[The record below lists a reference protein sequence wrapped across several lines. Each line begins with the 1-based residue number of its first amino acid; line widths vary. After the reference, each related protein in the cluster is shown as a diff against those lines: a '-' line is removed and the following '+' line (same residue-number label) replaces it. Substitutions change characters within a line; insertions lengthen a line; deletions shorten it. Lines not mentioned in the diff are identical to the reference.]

1 MGIGK
6 QSKKLNGYILLFCI
20 SFLLIGYEG
29 VAQKFYLKAGG
40 GYKLQ
45 AGKTRFIDA
54 DPNGFTR
61 IGPSQEINVDN
72 NGLATIKDISGT
84 FGGGLELDLTGGYI
98 INNYLAVEL
107 GIVYLKG
114 DEKTIGQYQDALSTE
129 KATSYLNGVL
139 LSPSLVVD
147 PGFSGINPYVRAGLV
162 LTAAGKL
169 YVDTSV
175 DIPGGGGPGTDID
188 VNAQTVVE
196 PDFSVGYAG
205 AIGALF
211 PINEKISLF
220 GEMEFRNFTIR
231 AKEGEIEEF
240 STVAISGGTSTP
252 VQGQQLENL
261 PVSSKRFIFSDS
273 YQASLVTEPPTNE
286 PRTIPVQYVNAGS
299 MGVNFGVYMKF

>member
-6 QSKKLNGYILLFCI
+6 RLKCNILLVCI
-20 SFLLIGYEG
+20 SLLLISYEG

-54 DPNGFTR
+54 DPNGLTS
-61 IGPSQEINVDN
+61 IVPSLDINVN
-72 NGLATIKDISGT
+72 SSGLATIEDISGT

-114 DEKTIGQYQDALSTE
+114 DEKTIGKYQDAISSE
-129 KATSYLNGVL
+129 EATGYLNGVL

-162 LTAAGKL
+162 LTATGKL

-175 DIPGGGGPGTDID
+175 DVPGGGGPGTDIR
-188 VNAQTVVE
+188 VAAQTVVE
-196 PDFSVGYAG
+196 PNFSIGYAG

-220 GEMEFRNFTIR
+220 GELEFRNFTID

-240 STVAISGGTSTP
+240 STVAISGGTSNP
-252 VQGQQLENL
+252 VPGQQLENL
-261 PVSSKRFIFSDS
+261 PVSSKQFIFSDS
-273 YQASLVTEPPTNE
+273 YQASVITEPPTNE
-286 PRTIPVQYVNAGS
+286 PRTVPVQYVNAGS
-299 MGVNFGVYMKF
+299 MGLNFGVHVKF